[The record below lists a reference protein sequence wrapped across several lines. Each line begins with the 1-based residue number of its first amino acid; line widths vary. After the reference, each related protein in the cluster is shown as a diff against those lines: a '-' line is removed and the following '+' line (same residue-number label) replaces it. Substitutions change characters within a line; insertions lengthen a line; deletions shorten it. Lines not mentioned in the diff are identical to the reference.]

1 MFLSMKISFDHQIFS
16 MQRYGGISRYFF
28 ELARS
33 LAEITFDDVEVN
45 INSPFYVNKYLS
57 GASSS
62 MGVFG
67 WSMPELRGAE
77 RFCSGVNSVLS
88 PIIMNAL
95 QPDIVHETYYS
106 NRPSAPRS
114 CRTVITVY
122 DMIHELFPQYFS
134 MQDRTR
140 DIKRLA
146 VERAD
151 HVICISEHTRQD
163 LVRLLDVPVE
173 KTSVVHLGFS
183 LTTSE
188 TEDVQAPARPYLLYV
203 GVRDG
208 YKNFEKLLQAYASQ
222 PWLKE
227 NFDLIAFGGGGFTAY
242 ERAVIERLDVV
253 ARVHQQGG
261 SDQVLATCYK
271 QAALFVYPSLYEGF
285 GIPPLEA
292 MSYGCPVVCSNTS
305 SIPEV
310 VGAAARMFD
319 PGSMESLATALVG
332 VLQSPE
338 TCQELR
344 RLGLAR
350 VNEFSW
356 NRCARETHSIY
367 QRVLS

>member
-1 MFLSMKISFDHQIFS
+1 MKIVYDYQIFAA
-16 MQRYGGISRYFF
+16 QRYGGISRYFF
-28 ELARS
+28 ELARG
-33 LAEITFDDVEVN
+33 LAEVAVGDVKIN
-45 INSPFYVNKYLS
+45 INSPFYVNNYLFD
-57 GASSS
+57 ASDSLELL
-62 MGVFG
+62 GIHLPVF
-67 WSMPELRGAE
+67 RGAE
-77 RFCSGVNSVLS
+77 RFCRLANLAVS
-88 PIIMNAL
+88 PVFMKAL

-106 NRPSAPRS
+106 SRSSAPRS

-122 DMIHELFPQYFS
+122 DMIHELFPQSFS
-134 MQDRTR
+134 EKDKTCAV
-140 DIKRLA
+140 KRQA

-183 LTTSE
+183 LTASCIDDE
-188 TEDVQAPARPYLLYV
+188 KAPVRPYLLYV
-203 GVRDG
+203 GMRGG
-208 YKNFEKLLQAYASQ
+208 YKNFETLLQAYASQ

-227 NFDLIAFGGGGFTAY
+227 NFDLVAFGGGDFTAY
-242 ERAVIERLDVV
+242 ERSVIERLNVV
-253 ARVHQQGG
+253 AQVRQQGG

-310 VGAAARMFD
+310 VGAAAKMFD
-319 PGSMESLATALVG
+319 PCSAESLAAALLE
-332 VLQSPE
+332 VLQSSE
-338 TCQELR
+338 TCEELR

-350 VNEFSW
+350 VKEFSW
-356 NRCARETHSIY
+356 HRCALETHAIY
-367 QRVLS
+367 QQVLS

>member
-1 MFLSMKISFDHQIFS
+1 MKVVYDHQIFAA
-16 MQRYGGISRYFF
+16 QRYGGISRYFF
-28 ELARS
+28 ELAKG
-33 LAEITFDDVEVN
+33 LTEVTVDSVKIN
-45 INSPFYVNKYLS
+45 INSPFYVNNYLS
-57 GASSS
+57 GASASL
-62 MGVFG
+62 GLLGTHLPVF
-67 WSMPELRGAE
+67 PGAE
-77 RFCSGVNSVLS
+77 RFCRVANSVLS
-88 PIIMNAL
+88 PVLMKAL
-95 QPDIVHETYYS
+95 RPDIVHETYYS
-106 NRPSAPRS
+106 SRPSAPRS
-114 CRTVITVY
+114 SRTVITVY
-122 DMIHELFPQYFS
+122 DMIHELFPQSFPE
-134 MQDRTR
+134 QDKTR

-146 VERAD
+146 IARAD

-163 LVRLLDVPVE
+163 LVRLLDVPIE

-188 TEDVQAPARPYLLYV
+188 IEDVQAPVRPYLLYV
-203 GVRDG
+203 GMRDG
-208 YKNFEKLLQAYASQ
+208 YKNFESLLQAYASQ

-227 NFDLIAFGGGGFTAY
+227 NFDLVAFGGGGFTAY
-242 ERAVIERLDVV
+242 ERTVIERLDVV

-261 SDQVLATCYK
+261 SDQVLASCYK

-319 PGSMESLATALVG
+319 PGSMESLATVLVE
-332 VLQSPE
+332 VLQNPE